1 MARTWA
7 EQIVPAPPVQKTT
20 LLSGVVVSFDGE
32 VGLFEQ
38 WLYAS
43 SAYPRLRETYQRCH
57 PSRHCS

>member
-20 LLSGVVVSFDGE
+20 LLSGWLSAFDGE

-38 WLYAS
+38 WL
-43 SAYPRLRETYQRCH
+43 
-57 PSRHCS
+57 